1 MNKRAY
7 GAKSTWKRAEA
18 REERKESRE
27 IKRERGSRKKAQGRQ
42 SEIRAETDGQ
52 IEGERGEGKLP
63 ENYKLYVVPNRPS
76 EIIPAHPAAIMNM

>member
-1 MNKRAY
+1 MDRRVY

-27 IKRERGSRKKAQGRQ
+27 IKRDGGRRKKAQGRQ

-52 IEGERGEGKLP
+52 IEGERGEGGEAP
-63 ENYKLYVVPNRPS
+63 
-76 EIIPAHPAAIMNM
+76 